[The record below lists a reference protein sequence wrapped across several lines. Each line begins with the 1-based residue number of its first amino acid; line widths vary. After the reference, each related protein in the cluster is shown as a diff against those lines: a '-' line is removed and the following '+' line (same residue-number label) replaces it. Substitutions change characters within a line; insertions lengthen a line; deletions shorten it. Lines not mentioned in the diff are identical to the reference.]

1 MIVYAL
7 LCSNFIYIQKFQFSF
22 NRCCF
27 CCCFLFFLRT
37 MLSKILKQLS
47 CKLIHPQNAHFAS
60 MHNLVRQLSAWY
72 LIAANDRYELISY
85 INWSWGVKLT
95 WRRLKCFSNWQMHTF
110 TSKIHWKQ
118 TRLLNLRAFACI
130 MNGIFWRNFH
140 SSHTHTHTHFYVKWE
155 IATIKDQWK
164 GRTIHFDVFFCFA
177 FALIAVNVIVV
188 I

>member
-95 WRRLKCFSNWQMHTF
+95 WRRLKCFPNWQMHTF

-140 SSHTHTHTHFYVKWE
+140 SSHTHTYTFLCKVRNCNYKRSME
-155 IATIKDQWK
+155 GTNDSL
-164 GRTIHFDVFFCFA
+164 RCFFFA
-177 FALIAVNVIVV
+177 SLLLSLLSMSS
-188 I
+188 